1 MFEKLLA
8 ALPYEPGLG
17 HKVAFYSRRMRQE
30 ASIRR
35 TGMIFVVLA
44 FLIQFF
50 AVLNPPRT
58 VSASEYNN
66 MLPSGFSSPH
76 DAAVKCHNNVNNY
89 KTILNY
95 FGIYCGSLD
104 NGTMVN
110 LGANGEDGKFYSMG
124 HSSFGQRNPTTGK
137 VTNESAVN
145 IPGAGTLYVRLLRSF
160 DGGNNFST
168 YNALRVTSHNG
179 RAYWLLADCGNLVS
193 VYKPSPEPVQE
204 NPPSIAPARPVS
216 TPKPQPTTPA
226 PAPAPPPT
234 PTPTP
239 TPPPPPATPSTPP
252 TPCQYDSSITADNP
266 TCKPCDKS
274 ANNTD
279 AAACVVVH
287 KTASDVTAGRADANG
302 TTANPG
308 DVITYTLY
316 AKNDGKAVVPGYVFQ
331 ENLDDVLVY
340 ASVTGLHGGKIDS
353 DHTVIWPAVDIGV
366 GKTATV
372 QVTVKVRDPVP
383 QNPRGKDDPNHFDLI
398 MTNVYGNTV
407 NIHVPAAAQK
417 KVETAAATL
426 PNTGPGTSLFIGG
439 AVIVIAGYFY
449 GRARLLSKE
458 SELALQES
466 RAG

>member
-8 ALPYEPGLG
+8 ALPYDPALG
-17 HKVAFYSRRMRQE
+17 QKVAFYSRRMRQE

-50 AVLNPPRT
+50 AVLNPPKPA
-58 VSASEYNN
+58 SASEYNN

-76 DAAVKCHNNVNNY
+76 DAAVKCHNNVKDY

-124 HSSFGQRNPTTGK
+124 HSSFGQHNPTTGK
-137 VTNESAVN
+137 ATNESAVN

-160 DGGNNFST
+160 DSGNSYTT
-168 YNALRVTSHNG
+168 YSALRVTSQDG
-179 RAYWLLADCGNLVS
+179 RAFWLLSDCGNLVS
-193 VYKPSPEPVQE
+193 VYKPSPAPVQE
-204 NPPSIAPARPVS
+204 TPPSVAPAKPVS
-216 TPKPQPTTPA
+216 QPKPKPKPKPAPSTPA
-226 PAPAPPPT
+226 PAPAPT
-234 PTPTP
+234 PTPI
-239 TPPPPPATPSTPP
+239 ATPRP
-252 TPCQYDSSITADNP
+252 TPCQYDSSITADNAS
-266 TCKPCDKS
+266 CKPCDAS

-287 KTASDVTAGRADANG
+287 KTASDVTAGIADADG
-302 TTANPG
+302 TTAHPG

-331 ENLDDVLVY
+331 ENLDDVMVY
-340 ASVTGLHGGKIDS
+340 ATVSSLHGGTING
-353 DHTVIWPAVDIGV
+353 DHTVTWPAADIGV

-372 QVTVKVRDPVP
+372 RVTVKVKDPVP

-407 NIHVPAAAQK
+407 NIRVPAAGQK
-417 KVETAAATL
+417 RVETAAATL

-439 AVIVIAGYFY
+439 AIVVIAGYFF

-466 RAG
+466 HAG